1 MEQQRSDFK
10 SWHLP
15 KFRVALAIGAHPDD
29 IEMGCAGTLAR
40 IQEMGTDVHCCVMS
54 ICEEEHSDEETDI
67 RKKEF
72 TEASKILEVK
82 TCTAQNF
89 PNRELPAHST
99 ELMDYLGGLQ
109 KELQPELVLMPWIE
123 DSHQDHSALAY
134 AAIRSFRKNET
145 IIQYEIL
152 RYGSHTF
159 TPNLFVDIT
168 RHIKTKLN
176 ALECYKTQKAKRGIY
191 FDKRSYEALAIT
203 RGSQAGFEY
212 AEGFVVYKFLW

>member
-1 MEQQRSDFK
+1 M
-10 SWHLP
+10 
-15 KFRVALAIGAHPDD
+15 AIGAHPDD

-40 IQEMGTDVHCCVMS
+40 IQEMGTEVHCVVMS
-54 ICEEEHSDEETDI
+54 ICEEEQSKEESDI
-67 RKKEF
+67 RKNEF
-72 TEASKILEVK
+72 TAASEILGIK

-89 PNRELPAHST
+89 PNRELPNHST
-99 ELMDYLGGLQ
+99 EIMDYLGSLQ
-109 KELQPELVLMPWIE
+109 SELQPELVLIPWME

-168 RHIKTKLN
+168 KHINTKLT

-203 RGSQAGFEY
+203 RGAQVGFEY
-212 AEGFVVYKFLW
+212 AEGFVSYKHLW